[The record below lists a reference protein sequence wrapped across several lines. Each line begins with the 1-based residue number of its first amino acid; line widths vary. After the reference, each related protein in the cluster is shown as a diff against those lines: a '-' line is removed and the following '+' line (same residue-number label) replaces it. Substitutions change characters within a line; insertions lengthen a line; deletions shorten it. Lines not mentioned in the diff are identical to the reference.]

1 VVADKVVSLPRKIIS
16 LDTAFALAFAGLVI
30 GAVFGAVVFHTNYC
44 AMGAIS
50 DAVTF
55 GDKRRLRSW
64 LLAIAVAV
72 LSAQALQAAGIVELG
87 KSIYLPATLDWLGA
101 LLGGLLFGYG
111 MVFAGGCA
119 SKNLVRVGGGDLR
132 ALMTLLVLGMSAY
145 AAIGGLFGPVRA
157 ELARFTA
164 VNLAPYGFA
173 TQGLGTMLARYSGI
187 GTDMTGLAVGGLLAF
202 CLLLFC
208 LADKGFRSSKLHV
221 MAGLGVGLSVAAGW
235 AVTGFF
241 YDELSARPVNPASL
255 TFVRPTGDSMEWL
268 MRFTAA
274 PIPGFGVA
282 CVVGTILGAFF
293 VARATRRFR
302 VATFADVADTRRHLF
317 GAVLM
322 GVGGIMASGCTMG
335 QAITGLSTL
344 ATGSLL
350 AFAGILAGGV
360 LGVKA
365 LERSLTADGDWSI

>member
-1 VVADKVVSLPRKIIS
+1 M
-16 LDTAFALAFAGLVI
+16 DTALALALAGLAI

-50 DAVTF
+50 DAATF

-64 LLAIAVAV
+64 MLAIAIAMV
-72 LSAQALQAAGIVELG
+72 SAQALQAAGVVELS
-87 KSIYLPATLDWLGA
+87 KSIYLPPLFDWFGA
-101 LLGGLLFGYG
+101 VGGGLLFGYG

-132 ALMTLLVLGMSAY
+132 ALLTLLVLGISAY
-145 AAIGGLFGPVRA
+145 AALGGLFGPVRA
-157 ELARFTA
+157 ELARLTA
-164 VNLAPYGFA
+164 VNLAPLGYA
-173 TQGLGTMLARYSGI
+173 NQGLGPMLGRMSGMS
-187 GTDMTGLAVGGLLAF
+187 GELAGLLVSGVVALGIF
-202 CLLLFC
+202 LFC
-208 LADKGFRSSKLHV
+208 FADKGFSSSKLHV
-221 MAGLGVGLSVAAGW
+221 LGGAGVGLSVAAGW
-235 AVTGFF
+235 AVTGYL
-241 YDELSARPVNPASL
+241 YDELSTRPIVPASL

-274 PIPGFGVA
+274 PMPGFGVA
-282 CVVGTILGAFF
+282 CVAGTLLGAFL

-335 QAITGLSTL
+335 QAVTGLSTL
-344 ATGSLL
+344 SLGSIL

-365 LERSLTADGDWSI
+365 LERSLTAEGDWSI

>member
-1 VVADKVVSLPRKIIS
+1 LDQQII
-16 LDTAFALAFAGLVI
+16 LALAGLGI
-30 GAVFGAVVFHTNYC
+30 GVFFGAVVFHTNYC

-72 LSAQALQAAGIVELG
+72 LAAQGLQAAGITDLG
-87 KSIYLPATLDWLGA
+87 KSIYLPPALDWTGT

-132 ALMTLLVLGMSAY
+132 ALVTLLVLGVSAY

-157 ELARFTA
+157 ELARLTS
-164 VNLAPYGFA
+164 VDLSGFGFSSQSLGSMLGRFA
-173 TQGLGTMLARYSGI
+173 GLGTMVGSFV
-187 GTDMTGLAVGGLLAF
+187 VGGVFALG
-202 CLLLFC
+202 LLLVCF
-208 LADKGFRSSKLHV
+208 ADRGFRGSKLHIL
-221 MAGLGVGLSVAAGW
+221 AGLGVGLSVAAGW
-235 AVTGFF
+235 AVTGWLFDDF
-241 YDELSARPVNPASL
+241 AAKPSVPASL

-274 PIPGFGVA
+274 PLPGFGVA
-282 CVVGTILGAFF
+282 CVGGTILGAFL
-293 VARATRRFR
+293 VARATGRFR
-302 VATFADVADTRRHLF
+302 VSTFADVADTRRNLF

-322 GVGGIMASGCTMG
+322 GIGGIMATGCTMG
-335 QAITGLSTL
+335 QAITGVSTL
-344 ATGSLL
+344 SLGSML
-350 AFAGILAGGV
+350 AFAGILGGGV

-365 LERSLTADGDWSI
+365 LERSLMVEADFSI

>member
-1 VVADKVVSLPRKIIS
+1 
-16 LDTAFALAFAGLVI
+16 LDTAIALALAGLVI

-72 LSAQALQAAGIVELG
+72 LGAQALQVAGMVELG
-87 KSIYLPATLDWLGA
+87 KSIYLPPMLDWLGA
-101 LLGGLLFGYG
+101 ILGGLLFGYG

-132 ALMTLLVLGMSAY
+132 ALMTLLVLGVSAY
-145 AAIGGLFGPVRA
+145 AALGGLFGPVRA
-157 ELARFTA
+157 ELARLTA
-164 VNLAPYGFA
+164 VDLAPFGYA
-173 TQGLGTMLARYSGI
+173 SQGLGTIARRFLG
-187 GTDMTGLAVGGLLAF
+187 VGGEIAGLVLGGAIALA
-202 CLLLFC
+202 LLLFC
-208 LADKGFRSSKLHV
+208 FADKGFRSSRLHV
-221 MAGLGVGLSVAAGW
+221 LAGFGVGLTVAAGW
-235 AVTGFF
+235 AVTGYF
-241 YDELSARPVNPASL
+241 YDDLAVRPIVPASL

-274 PIPGFGVA
+274 PVPGFGVA
-282 CVVGTILGAFF
+282 CVAGTLLGAFA
-293 VARATRRFR
+293 VARATQRFR

-322 GVGGIMASGCTMG
+322 GTGGIMASGCTMG
-335 QAITGLSTL
+335 QAVTGLSTL
-344 ATGSLL
+344 SLGSML
-350 AFAGILAGGV
+350 AFAAILSGGV

-365 LERSLTADGDWSI
+365 LERSLTAEGDWSI